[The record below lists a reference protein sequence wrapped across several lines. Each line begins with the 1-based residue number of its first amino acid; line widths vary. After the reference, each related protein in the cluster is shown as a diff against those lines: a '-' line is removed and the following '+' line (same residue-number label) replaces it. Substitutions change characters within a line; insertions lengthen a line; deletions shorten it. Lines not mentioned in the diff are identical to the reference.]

1 MERGFFMLHQREMV
15 PPFEQFAVSLMG
27 LSRLPEPSGAQR
39 TNHLWGHW

>member
-1 MERGFFMLHQREMV
+1 MERGFFMLHQCEMV
-15 PPFEQFAVSLMG
+15 PPFGQFTVSLMG